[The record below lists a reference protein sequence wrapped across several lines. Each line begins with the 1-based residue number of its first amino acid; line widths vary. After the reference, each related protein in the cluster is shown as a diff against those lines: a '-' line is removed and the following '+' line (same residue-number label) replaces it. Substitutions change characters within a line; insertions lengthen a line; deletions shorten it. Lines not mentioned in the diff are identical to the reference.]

1 MLLRYR
7 KATPEF
13 RPRLLLEVM
22 RLFQFNFEGNSMN
35 SVDQHKENL
44 MHEFNQV
51 LKDAEE
57 LIKNS
62 EHQAGESFQNA
73 KEKLQATLKSAKS
86 EIQHLE
92 DVAIKKTKEAARATD
107 AYVHENPWKTAG
119 IAAGV
124 GLLVGLLIGRNK

>member
-1 MLLRYR
+1 
-7 KATPEF
+7 
-13 RPRLLLEVM
+13 
-22 RLFQFNFEGNSMN
+22 MN

-44 MHEFNQV
+44 MRELNQV

-62 EHQAGESFQNA
+62 EQQAGEGFQSA
-73 KEKLQATLKSAKS
+73 KDKLQATLKTAKK
-86 EIQHLE
+86 EIQHIE
-92 DVAIKKTKEAARATD
+92 EVAIKKTKEAAHATD

-124 GLLVGLLIGRNK
+124 GLLIGLLIGRNK

>member
-1 MLLRYR
+1 
-7 KATPEF
+7 
-13 RPRLLLEVM
+13 
-22 RLFQFNFEGNSMN
+22 MN

-44 MHEFNQV
+44 MREFNQV
-51 LKDAEE
+51 LKDADD

-62 EHQAGESFQNA
+62 EQQVGEGFQNA
-73 KEKLQATLKSAKS
+73 KDKLQATLKSAKS

>member
-1 MLLRYR
+1 
-7 KATPEF
+7 
-13 RPRLLLEVM
+13 
-22 RLFQFNFEGNSMN
+22 MN

-44 MHEFNQV
+44 MRELNQV

-62 EHQAGESFQNA
+62 EQQAGEGFQSA
-73 KEKLQATLKSAKS
+73 KDKLQATLKTAKK
-86 EIQHLE
+86 EIQHIE
-92 DVAIKKTKEAARATD
+92 EVAIKKTKEAAHATD

-124 GLLVGLLIGRNK
+124 GLLVGMLIARNK

>member
-1 MLLRYR
+1 
-7 KATPEF
+7 
-13 RPRLLLEVM
+13 
-22 RLFQFNFEGNSMN
+22 MN

-44 MHEFNQV
+44 MRELNQV

-62 EHQAGESFQNA
+62 EQQAGEGFQSA
-73 KEKLQATLKSAKS
+73 KDKLQATLKTAKK
-86 EIQHLE
+86 EIQHIE
-92 DVAIKKTKEAARATD
+92 EVAIKKTREAAHATD

-124 GLLVGLLIGRNK
+124 GLLVGMLIARNK